1 MRTAEAQTLQFALAV
16 VNKKRSSLNVN
27 PVEVSLSLSLSFS
40 FSLAPSPSGQV
51 QLGWIKGFPVRFGM
65 LFCGDYFND
74 SVLNT

>member
-16 VNKKRSSLNVN
+16 VNKKLLECHPRGG
-27 PVEVSLSLSLSFS
+27 LSLSFS